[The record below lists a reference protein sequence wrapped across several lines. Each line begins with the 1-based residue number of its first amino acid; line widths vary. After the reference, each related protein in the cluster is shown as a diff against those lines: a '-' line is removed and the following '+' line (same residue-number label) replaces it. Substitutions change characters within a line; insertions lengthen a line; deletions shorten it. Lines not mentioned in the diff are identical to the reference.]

1 MSLFSENI
9 INDSPITAQF
19 LRDIINRRRVNSDT
33 PDEER
38 YERILDRI
46 YKVVEYN
53 INKDVYYYEINIE
66 AIDSICP
73 FCDNIVN
80 EINNKIHEGTNE
92 SDLFKFVK
100 ERKKELSREEFWGGK
115 LLKFADYFKARGF
128 NIDCDWKK
136 YIKQSSQRERLDAKI
151 IKISW
156 DEEI

>member
-1 MSLFSENI
+1 MSLFNENI

-19 LRDIINRRRVNSDT
+19 LRDIINRRRVDFDT

-53 INKDVYYYEINIE
+53 INKDVYYYEINLN
-66 AIDSICP
+66 AIGSLCP
-73 FCDNIVN
+73 FCDNIVK
-80 EINNKIHEGTNE
+80 EINNKIYEETNE
-92 SDLFKFVK
+92 SDLLKFIK
-100 ERKKELSREEFWGGK
+100 ERKKELSREEFWGSS

-136 YIKQSSQRERLDAKI
+136 YIKQSSQLERLDAKI